1 MSESDDAFQAFGRP
15 EVPEHCPQDDRACRY
30 DRERSELMLAL
41 RDLRKAIDAQGV
53 VISALR
59 EDLARGS
66 EKFRR
71 SDETS
76 AELYTVRALLDKEKE
91 ERMSSERMIHRDLS
105 SINESLSLI
114 RSSQQQ
120 VSRIVYGA
128 CAFILISV
136 LGALLTLVLVKGAT

>member
-1 MSESDDAFQAFGRP
+1 MSESDDVFQAFGRP
-15 EVPEHCPQDDRACRY
+15 EVPEHCPQEDRACRY

-53 VISALR
+53 VIAALR

-76 AELYTVRALLDKEKE
+76 AELHTVRALLDKEKA
-91 ERMSSERMIHRDLS
+91 ERMASEQTIHRDLAK
-105 SINESLSLI
+105 INESLSLI
-114 RSSQQQ
+114 RNSQQQ

-128 CAFILISV
+128 CGFVLISV
-136 LGALLTLVLVKGAT
+136 LGALLTLVLVKGAG